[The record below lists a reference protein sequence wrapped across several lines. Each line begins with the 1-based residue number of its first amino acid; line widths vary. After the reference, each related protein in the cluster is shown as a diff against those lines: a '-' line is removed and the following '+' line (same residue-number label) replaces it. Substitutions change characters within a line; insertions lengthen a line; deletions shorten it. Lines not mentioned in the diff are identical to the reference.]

1 MARFFMLINS
11 CINPFIYASTL
22 PAFKQIVKG
31 YALCKFEVVLEGL
44 REIRTPRM
52 GRKAHDVKN
61 TVSHNN
67 LQSLWSIATNH
78 IMTERLI
85 FYLNISIV
93 IVLRLAFYTLMFAIY
108 YTIES

>member
-1 MARFFMLINS
+1 MRSRIMFHSCLFQVVFVAMARFFMLINS

-61 TVSHNN
+61 TVSHKN
-67 LQSLWSIATNH
+67 LQSL
-78 IMTERLI
+78 
-85 FYLNISIV
+85 
-93 IVLRLAFYTLMFAIY
+93 
-108 YTIES
+108 

>member
-44 REIRTPRM
+44 KEIRTPRM

-61 TVSHNN
+61 TLTHNN
-67 LQSLWSIATNH
+67 LQSLWSIAKNRN
-78 IMTERLI
+78 MTERLN
-85 FYLNISIV
+85 FSFEHLNCEYS
-93 IVLRLAFYTLMFAIY
+93 
-108 YTIES
+108 

>member
-1 MARFFMLINS
+1 MSSRIMFHSCLFKVVFVAMARFFMLINS

-67 LQSLWSIATNH
+67 LQSL
-78 IMTERLI
+78 
-85 FYLNISIV
+85 
-93 IVLRLAFYTLMFAIY
+93 
-108 YTIES
+108 

>member
-78 IMTERLI
+78 NSDRKINVSLK
-85 FYLNISIV
+85 ISIV
-93 IVLRLAFYTLMFAIY
+93 NVLILTF
-108 YTIES
+108 